1 MDRTGGV
8 APARQAT
15 LDIIDVSQELPPAY
29 LETSATHTRQA
40 GPPRRPEGRL
50 RHRWRRPQGPRT
62 ADLSEDQIN
71 DVQSNTEQALRSK
84 LQRHVK
90 TREADGA
97 SISYIGGYHA
107 IAEANRIFGFDAWD
121 RQTIS
126 PKCQWTDFQ
135 ERQAICFYSTKV
147 RITVRAGDTVTV
159 REGIGTGFGR
169 ATRKEAAHEI
179 ALKAA
184 ETDATKRALAT
195 FGNPFGLA
203 LYDPE
208 QAHVTKGRPVAN
220 LANTSTPARDTSHR
234 RHFVLHLDQH
244 TSRDFHDVQDYRK
257 AFVAAIEE
265 CQTLQSTYLLWEAN
279 LHELGQVAADP
290 AIADLATS
298 LVNALKARARSV
310 GLNPAADQLDL
321 AASPRQTNSR
331 HVAPTPAT
339 AATTTSTTTKSTTTH
354 STTTRPATARVH
366 ERTIQPKEN
375 RVRDKAH
382 LAFVGTQ
389 PCLIC
394 GRRPAHAHHL
404 KFAQQSAM
412 SMKVS
417 DEFTVPLC
425 TIHHDQLHRSGDERA
440 WWARNGFIEPLK
452 IADRLWAQSRRLEP
466 SGSDDEINL
475 MAPDASQMASTCN
488 VATAQQTSSLASKAT
503 PDAAASHRRDA
514 PARHDDLN
522 DGPTDR

>member
-1 MDRTGGV
+1 MTFN
-8 APARQAT
+8 PTQT
-15 LDIIDVSQELPPAY
+15 K
-29 LETSATHTRQA
+29 
-40 GPPRRPEGRL
+40 
-50 RHRWRRPQGPRT
+50 
-62 ADLSEDQIN
+62 
-71 DVQSNTEQALRSK
+71 ALKSK
-84 LQRHVK
+84 LQRRHVK
-90 TREADGA
+90 TRDADGA

-107 IAEANRIFGFDAWD
+107 ISEANRIFGFDAWD
-121 RQTIS
+121 RQTVT

-135 ERQAICFYSTKV
+135 RGQAICFYSTKV

-208 QAHVTKGRPVAN
+208 QAHVTKGRPDAN
-220 LANTSTPARDTSHR
+220 LANTPTLAPTPARDTSR
-234 RHFVLHLDQH
+234 GRHFVLHLDQN

-257 AFVAAIEE
+257 AFLSAIDA
-265 CQTLQSTYLLWEAN
+265 CQTLQATYEFWEAN
-279 LHELGQVAADP
+279 LQELGHVAADP
-290 AIADLATS
+290 TISGVATGI
-298 LVNALKARARSV
+298 VNALKVRARSV
-310 GLNPAADQLDL
+310 GLKPATD
-321 AASPRQTNSR
+321 
-331 HVAPTPAT
+331 HVAHPPPQNSNQNCSATPPAP
-339 AATTTSTTTKSTTTH
+339 TTTSA
-354 STTTRPATARVH
+354 PATTSTGRPPASHAKPV
-366 ERTIQPKEN
+366 QPKEN

-404 KFAQQSAM
+404 KFAQKSAM

-425 TIHHDQLHRSGDERA
+425 AIHHDQLHRSGDERA

-452 IADRLWAQSRRLEP
+452 IAARLWAQSRRLEP
-466 SGSDDEINL
+466 SGSDDDSDLEATDTIQVAGTSDNVE
-475 MAPDASQMASTCN
+475 ASHPASRAANANPDG
-488 VATAQQTSSLASKAT
+488 
-503 PDAAASHRRDA
+503 AASSCRDE
-514 PARHDDLN
+514 PARRADKLN
-522 DGPTDR
+522 GERSPTER